1 MSNGA
6 EAIYL
11 DQIVELSVE
20 LLSFRTMVQILLG
33 QQRDLQKQLENSQR
47 ARRELQAHSREW
59 VRYDIRR

>member
-20 LLSFRTMVQILLG
+20 LLSFRTMVQVLLG
-33 QQRDLQKQLENSQR
+33 QQRDLQKQLKNSQR
-47 ARRELQAHSREW
+47 ALKYRTGSGVHRDTHR
-59 VRYDIRR
+59 

>member
-20 LLSFRTMVQILLG
+20 LLSFRTMVQVLLG
-33 QQRDLQKQLENSQR
+33 QQRDLQKQLKYSQR
-47 ARRELQAHSREW
+47 TLKYRTGSGVHRDTHR
-59 VRYDIRR
+59 